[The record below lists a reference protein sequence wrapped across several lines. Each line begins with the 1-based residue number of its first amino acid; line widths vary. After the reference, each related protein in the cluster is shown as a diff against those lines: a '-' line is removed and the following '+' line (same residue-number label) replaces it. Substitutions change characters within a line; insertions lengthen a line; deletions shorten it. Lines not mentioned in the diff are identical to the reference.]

1 MATPAVASSGSSGA
15 FILGPSM
22 FYPLVIDCGAP
33 NVFVKAISTSA
44 NDLYLTLVATE

>member
-1 MATPAVASSGSSGA
+1 
-15 FILGPSM
+15 M
-22 FYPLVIDCGAP
+22 FFPIVIDCGAP